1 MQTKIAGETVSN
13 ILGQVGPAL
22 RAQSEKIAQLEGQVT
37 FYQKRERV
45 EKLASDMENKNL
57 DPESTYDQKVEKL
70 MLTHIEAGDEELRQL
85 ASQRANA
92 VQAAIL
98 RSGKVEAERLFI
110 VEPKT
115 LSPEKRDKVKN
126 SRVEFKIG

>member
-45 EKLASDMENKNL
+45 EKLASEMERKNL
-57 DPESTYDQKVEKL
+57 DPETSFNDKVEKL
-70 MLTHIEAGDEELRQL
+70 MQAPDDQVEVVEKAVDLSAQQVKLAALTDFPGNPSDAVTAFEAGVL
-85 ASQRANA
+85 
-92 VQAAIL
+92 
-98 RSGKVEAERLFI
+98 G
-110 VEPKT
+110 
-115 LSPEKRDKVKN
+115 RD
-126 SRVEFKIG
+126 